1 MVKPLKDLIAEAD
14 KFLGQ
19 TKTAA
24 PVLSDEVSSL
34 ADTLAFATDI
44 EEQFIQS
51 ENSGY
56 SSEFEKTAKAINKI
70 AAQVELEILTK
81 TEQFEKAAKVKGY
94 DEKQIGE
101 ALSKIAA
108 AKVQKRLSELAEI
121 NVDSVFG
128 GAG

>member
-1 MVKPLKDLIAEAD
+1 MTINQVLK
-14 KFLGQ
+14 FGQ
-19 TKTAA
+19 VHECQLFQTINIHG
-24 PVLSDEVSSL
+24 D
-34 ADTLAFATDI
+34 
-44 EEQFIQS
+44 
-51 ENSGY
+51 N
-56 SSEFEKTAKAINKI
+56 SEFEKTAKAINKI